1 METKT
6 NYMEE
11 TKSILKSKTF
21 WVNAI
26 AALLAILSI
35 FSPDML
41 IKFGF
46 GEHAL
51 EKTLAIIG
59 ALNTVLNIG
68 LRFISNTPITP
79 LSAK

>member
-1 METKT
+1 M
-6 NYMEE
+6 E

-26 AALLAILSI
+26 AALLAIVSI

-41 IKFGF
+41 TKLGF
-46 GEHAL
+46 GEQAL
-51 EKTLAIIG
+51 EKALAIIG
-59 ALNTVLNIG
+59 ALNTVLNIA

-79 LSAK
+79 LKVK